1 MTGGKILAKECD
13 KLISPKE
20 AIEMLMHCRKD
31 RLSYVLDILR
41 VAGYEFSEKDV
52 EIARA
57 QKVTMEQVNAANRKA
72 KVKKWEDTDNEAV
85 LLLREAYMNGVK
97 FIDVSR
103 LTGVN
108 RTGLYAFLNGDR
120 VIPLAYRD
128 KLIETLKDI
137 LGKKDQPDG

>member
-1 MTGGKILAKECD
+1 MAKECD

-41 VAGYEFSEKDV
+41 VAGYEFTGKDIEV
-52 EIARA
+52 ARA
-57 QKVTMEQVNAANRKA
+57 RKVTMEQVNAANRKA
-72 KVKKWEDTDNEAV
+72 KEKDWVDTDDEAV

-97 FIDVSR
+97 FMDISR
-103 LTGVN
+103 LTGIN
-108 RTGLYAFLNGDR
+108 RTGLYAFLKGNR
-120 VIPLAYRD
+120 IIPLAYRD